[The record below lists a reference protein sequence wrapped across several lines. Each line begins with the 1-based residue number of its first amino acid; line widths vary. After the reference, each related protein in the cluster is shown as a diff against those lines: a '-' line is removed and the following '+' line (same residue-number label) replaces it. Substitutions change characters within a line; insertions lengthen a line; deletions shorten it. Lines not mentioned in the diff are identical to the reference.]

1 MRSGIG
7 IKPIN
12 LGVQDFGKL
21 REEDCFLIDKTEF
34 IREWWES
41 RDDVTLITRPRRFGK
56 ILNMSM
62 MNCFFPINMQA
73 GMICL
78 RICLYGHM
86 KNIGSFRECIL
97 LFI

>member
-12 LGVQDFGKL
+12 LGVQDFVKL

-34 IREWWES
+34 IREYWEG

-56 ILNMSM
+56 TLN
-62 MNCFFPINMQA
+62 A
-73 GMICL
+73 
-78 RICLYGHM
+78 
-86 KNIGSFRECIL
+86 
-97 LFI
+97 